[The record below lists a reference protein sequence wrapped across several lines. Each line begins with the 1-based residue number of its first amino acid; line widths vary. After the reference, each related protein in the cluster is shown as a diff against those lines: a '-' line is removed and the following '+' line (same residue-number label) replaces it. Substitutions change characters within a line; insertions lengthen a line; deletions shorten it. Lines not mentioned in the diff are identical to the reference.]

1 MVWRYL
7 SRQICVLALQMM
19 SLSILRINLSQ
30 VSRSVEREQQHSFL
44 SALLLGKLPA
54 ALDPSTTAPTHKGR
68 IYSGVRDK
76 IAEASFKKCAFK
88 TTIDTAKKTW
98 CGDKRV
104 GDGLVFER
112 AQVVIHL
119 DSDNRYSRS
128 PLPPDSLGLDGSR
141 VRCYFI
147 ANSVVDFR

>member
-1 MVWRYL
+1 
-7 SRQICVLALQMM
+7 MM

-54 ALDPSTTAPTHKGR
+54 ALDRARLHQHTKEESIPEFVTRSP
-68 IYSGVRDK
+68 
-76 IAEASFKKCAFK
+76 EASFKKCAFK

-98 CGDKRV
+98 YGDKRV

-119 DSDNRYSRS
+119 DSE
-128 PLPPDSLGLDGSR
+128 
-141 VRCYFI
+141 
-147 ANSVVDFR
+147 